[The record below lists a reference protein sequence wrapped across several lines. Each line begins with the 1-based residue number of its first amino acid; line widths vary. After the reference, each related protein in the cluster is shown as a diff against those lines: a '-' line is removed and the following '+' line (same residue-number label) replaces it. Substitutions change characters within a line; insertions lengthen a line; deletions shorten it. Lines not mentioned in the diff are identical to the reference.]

1 MVVLVP
7 AQLMEILVDL
17 VEVLHIVVM
26 AVVKEFHN
34 NQHQTL
40 VLPNMDMLVVM
51 ERIEVLAAV
60 VVLVVLVEVEV
71 QEIQLLLEE
80 MVELEYN
87 YHQHLEIPIQQ

>member
-26 AVVKEFHN
+26 AVLKEFHN

-51 ERIEVLAAV
+51 EKIEVLPVV
-60 VVLVVLVEVEV
+60 VVLVVLVKMEV
-71 QEIQLLLEE
+71 QEIQLQLGDR
-80 MVELEYN
+80 VDKVFN
-87 YHQHLEIPIQQ
+87 SQQHLEIPFQQ